1 MNKLDAIQYFCQ
13 SAQTL
18 NFRETAE
25 RFAVSPSVVSRT
37 IAELESQLGESL
49 FKRNTR
55 KMSLTSFGEQFL
67 PKAKQWLNDAD
78 LLFKSQKEPLDEM
91 CGVVRIAT
99 PKLHNQSQILQAL
112 LTALEPYPDLVIDWQ
127 TDNIKVD
134 SIDHRIDMGV
144 RVGTHPNP
152 DFIIRPIAQRRH
164 IFVASPAYLARYGT
178 PQSIDDM
185 ARHFPMSTLHNLN
198 TGRMW
203 EVEIGD
209 NQTVIPSKVNFIST
223 DPMAELDA
231 VLTGRTIAQLSDLV
245 CRPYLERGK
254 LVQLFQDNPSPVWQ
268 IYLYR
273 PYQTITPKRVIKV
286 FDLLEGI
293 LKAWV

>member
-25 RFAVSPSVVSRT
+25 RFAVSPSVVSRA

-152 DFIIRPIAQRRH
+152 DFIIRPIAQSRH

-178 PQSIDDM
+178 PKSIDDM

-231 VLTGRTIAQLSDLV
+231 ALTGRTIAQLSDLV
-245 CRPYLERGK
+245 CRPYLERGE

-286 FDLLEGI
+286 FDLLEEI
-293 LKAWV
+293 LKAGV

>member
-1 MNKLDAIQYFCQ
+1 MNKLDTIQYFCQ
-13 SAQTL
+13 AAHSL

-25 RFAVSPSVVSRT
+25 RFAVSPSVVSRA
-37 IAELESQLGESL
+37 IAELENELGEPL

-78 LLFKSQKEPLDEM
+78 LLFNKQKEPLDEM
-91 CGVVRIAT
+91 RGVVRIAT
-99 PKLHNQSQILQAL
+99 VRLPNQSQILQAL

-127 TDNIKVD
+127 VDNVKVD
-134 SIDHRIDMGV
+134 SIEHRIDMGV
-144 RVGTHPNP
+144 RVGLTPNP
-152 DFIIRPIAQRRH
+152 DFIVRPIAQSRH

-178 PQSIDDM
+178 PQSIDEM
-185 ARHFPMSTLHNLN
+185 VRHFPISSLHNTS

-203 EVEIGD
+203 EIEVGD
-209 NQTVIPSKVNFIST
+209 NKTAIPNQVGFIST

-231 VLTGRTIAQLSDLV
+231 ALTGRTIAQLSDLV
-245 CRPYLERGK
+245 CRPHLERGE
-254 LVQLFQDNPSPVWQ
+254 LVQLFPQSSPPVWQ

-286 FDLLEGI
+286 FDLLERI